1 MKRVW
6 IVGLL
11 ITLLAGAK
19 FGYEYFYFDQNQVG
33 INGYVNPPAKIIT
46 LPQVPA
52 DSLSSIVVTPEAVQQ
67 ALNDL
72 GIPAGK
78 VDGKWGQ
85 RTRQG
90 FCIWRE
96 LTGRN
101 PDRNYP
107 IEFEQREII
116 LLSKTKKSFAL
127 NEDFVKGLNVNKAC
141 QSVIWVK
148 DGARKDYE
156 ISIVSTGASATPTD
170 VGTFK
175 VGWKVNRWYESI
187 SIPDGWMYRPMF
199 FNKGQAI
206 HGVESDNYVW
216 WYPASHGCV
225 RLLGAF
231 VDKLWA
237 AGFGEGDTVRVYG
250 EYNPVTTDPL
260 L

>member
-33 INGYVNPPAKIIT
+33 LNGYVNSPAKIIT

-52 DSLSSIVVTPEAVQQ
+52 DGLSSIVVTPEAVQQ

-96 LTGRN
+96 LTGRK
-101 PDRNYP
+101 PERNYP

-187 SIPDGWMYRPMF
+187 SIPEIGR
-199 FNKGQAI
+199 A
-206 HGVESDNYVW
+206 HV
-216 WYPASHGCV
+216 
-225 RLLGAF
+225 
-231 VDKLWA
+231 
-237 AGFGEGDTVRVYG
+237 
-250 EYNPVTTDPL
+250 
-260 L
+260 

>member
-1 MKRVW
+1 MKRIWLVIS
-6 IVGLL
+6 IVA
-11 ITLLAGAK
+11 LAGVAK
-19 FGYEYFYFDQNQVG
+19 FGYEYFYFDQSALADS
-33 INGYVNPPAKIIT
+33 YKNPPATILV
-46 LPQVPA
+46 LPDPPA
-52 DSLSSIVVTPEAVQQ
+52 DSLNAIEVTPEGVQQ
-67 ALNDL
+67 ALVDL

-96 LTGRN
+96 LTGRDAN
-101 PDRNYP
+101 RDYP
-107 IEFEQREII
+107 IELEQREIMF
-116 LLSKTKKSFAL
+116 LAATQAKFNLSR
-127 NEDFVKGLNVNKAC
+127 DYIKGLNVNKTC
-141 QSVIWVK
+141 QSVIWIK
-148 DGARKDYE
+148 DDARKDYE
-156 ISIVSTGASATPTD
+156 MSIVSTGAPATPTD
-170 VGTFK
+170 VGNFK

-225 RLLGAF
+225 RMLGAF

-237 AGFGEGDTVRVYG
+237 SGFGVGDSVRVYG
-250 EYNPVTTDPL
+250 DFNPVTNDPQP
-260 L
+260 